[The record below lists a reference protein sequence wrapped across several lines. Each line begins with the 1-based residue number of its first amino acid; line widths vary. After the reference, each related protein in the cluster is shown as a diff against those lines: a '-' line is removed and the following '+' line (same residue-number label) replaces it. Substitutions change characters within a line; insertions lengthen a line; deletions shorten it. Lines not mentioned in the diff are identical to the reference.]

1 MYMEEFITVAKRELS
16 WEVDYIREAESTRR
30 FNSLLKDM
38 PGYKVPMVIG
48 KIRYIYFILL
58 LNC

>member
-1 MYMEEFITVAKRELS
+1 MEEFITVAKRELS

-30 FNSLLKDM
+30 FHTLLKDM

-48 KIRYIYFILL
+48 KIRYI
-58 LNC
+58 